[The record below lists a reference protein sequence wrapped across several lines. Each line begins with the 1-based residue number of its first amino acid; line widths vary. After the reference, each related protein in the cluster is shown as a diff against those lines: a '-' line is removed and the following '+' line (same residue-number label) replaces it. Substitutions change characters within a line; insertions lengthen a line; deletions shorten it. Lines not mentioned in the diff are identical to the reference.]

1 MNDNRILI
9 ELGSRIKGLL
19 NLKNIKRSY
28 MAEKLDIT
36 YNTLTKKLNGEREF
50 TISEIFNMSEVFN
63 MDTKT
68 FLDILFREKFI

>member
-68 FLDILFREKFI
+68 FLDVLFREKFI

>member
-19 NLKNIKRSY
+19 DFKNIKRSY
-28 MAEKLDIT
+28 MAEKLDIS

-50 TISEIFNMSEVFN
+50 KISEIFKMSEVFN
-63 MDTKT
+63 MDVKT
-68 FLDILFREKFI
+68 FLDILLREKFL

>member
-19 NLKNIKRSY
+19 DLKNIKRSY
-28 MAEKLDIT
+28 MAEKLDMT

-50 TISEIFNMSEVFN
+50 KISEIFKMSEVFN
-63 MDTKT
+63 MDLKT
-68 FLDILFREKFI
+68 FLNILLREKFF